1 MDSGYLARSNS
12 AGLITVWLEVRV
24 LPGPPRILS
33 NREISRRRPR
43 SPQLAGFC
51 GCVSVSADTVS
62 GLKAILGRLSLG
74 RGIPFPRC
82 RSIWPAQPD
91 HGAGACLTAGT
102 TGCSEQ
108 RSNASTGS
116 QAGWSG
122 LLHWPRT
129 EPAGAPSSPQGS
141 DTRHTAFDLPPYRT
155 SKTMEIIM
163 AVVRCDDYSPY
174 GMTCPQCNDL
184 MIAPRS
190 SAYVSCNSALHC
202 WSCDTCGHDA
212 EIFDRFVRLSGVETA
227 FWRFQT

>member
-1 MDSGYLARSNS
+1 LKAIARPARLPRRVGIELGRGRAALPPSPARSGPKPNRQS
-12 AGLITVWLEVRV
+12 RRLIMIWLEVRI

-116 QAGWSG
+116 QAGGADCFIGYELSLPEHHLLPKVVTRSEGRGHKFESCRARQDLNG
-122 LLHWPRT
+122 LRLRPVGT
-129 EPAGAPSSPQGS
+129 KPSSKRIASTDRP
-141 DTRHTAFDLPPYRT
+141 
-155 SKTMEIIM
+155 
-163 AVVRCDDYSPY
+163 VR
-174 GMTCPQCNDL
+174 MLT
-184 MIAPRS
+184 
-190 SAYVSCNSALHC
+190 
-202 WSCDTCGHDA
+202 
-212 EIFDRFVRLSGVETA
+212 
-227 FWRFQT
+227 